1 MDISQDVHNFETI
14 NPELKPCP
22 FCGDKP
28 VWYLD
33 GDLSIGK
40 RTLVIHC
47 RNCGARMVQRTVTQ
61 HTGYLE
67 ALSVSR
73 WNTRVVE
80 HKNNDKK

>member
-1 MDISQDVHNFETI
+1 MDISQEVCNFDTI

-22 FCGDKP
+22 FCGETP

-33 GDLSIGK
+33 GDLFTGK
-40 RTLVIHC
+40 RTLVIYC
-47 RNCGARMVQRTVTQ
+47 RNCGAKMEQRTFKQ

-73 WNTRVVE
+73 WNTRVI
-80 HKNNDKK
+80 KQQNNDNK